1 MPHLVAMMKLPKNN
15 LHHNILKNKTRF
27 KAGFTLI
34 ELLIVVAIIGI
45 LAGIGIPAYNGY
57 ITNSK
62 EKVAQNDLRSIALME
77 ADYYS
82 DNNSYYLSS
91 STSSINTNLFGKAT
105 LDTSGDYDYKVVSH
119 ASGFEAIANPK
130 NGSVTKFC
138 LDQKNNLNSASNCP

>member
-1 MPHLVAMMKLPKNN
+1 MPQLVAMMKLPKNN
-15 LHHNILKNKTRF
+15 LPHNILENKTRL

-82 DNNSYYLSS
+82 DNNSYYLST
-91 STSSINTNLFGKAT
+91 STSAINTNLFGKTT
-105 LDTSGDYDYKVVSH
+105 LDTSGDYEYKVVYH
-119 ASGFEAIANPK
+119 DSGFQAIANPK
-130 NGSVTKFC
+130 SGTGVTKFC
-138 LDQKNNLNSASNCP
+138 LDQNNNLTNC

>member
-1 MPHLVAMMKLPKNN
+1 MPQLVAMMKLPKNN

-82 DNNSYYLSS
+82 DNNSYYLST
-91 STSSINTNLFGKAT
+91 STSAINTNLFGKTT
-105 LDTSGDYDYKVVSH
+105 LDTSGDYEYKVVNHS
-119 ASGFEAIANPK
+119 SGFQAIANPK
-130 NGSVTKFC
+130 SGTGVTKFC
-138 LDQKNNLNSASNCP
+138 LDQNNNLTNC

>member
-1 MPHLVAMMKLPKNN
+1 MMKLPKNN

-138 LDQKNNLNSASNCP
+138 LDQNNNLNSASNCP

>member
-1 MPHLVAMMKLPKNN
+1 MPQLVAMMKLPKNN
-15 LHHNILKNKTRF
+15 LLHNILDNKTRL

-34 ELLIVVAIIGI
+34 ELLIVLAIIGT

-82 DNNSYYLSS
+82 DNNSYYLST
-91 STSSINTNLFGKAT
+91 STSAINTNLFGKTT
-105 LDTSGDYDYKVVSH
+105 LDTSGDYEYKVVYH
-119 ASGFEAIANPK
+119 DSGFQAIANPK
-130 NGSVTKFC
+130 SGTGVTKFC
-138 LDQKNNLNSASNCP
+138 LDQNNNLTNC

>member
-1 MPHLVAMMKLPKNN
+1 MPQLVAMMKLPKNN
-15 LHHNILKNKTRF
+15 LPHNILENKTRL

-34 ELLIVVAIIGI
+34 ELLIVLAIIGI

-82 DNNSYYLSS
+82 DNNSYYLST
-91 STSSINTNLFGKAT
+91 STSAINTNLFGKTT
-105 LDTSGDYDYKVVSH
+105 LDTSGDYEYKVVYH
-119 ASGFEAIANPK
+119 DSGFQAIANPK
-130 NGSVTKFC
+130 SGTGVTKFC
-138 LDQKNNLNSASNCP
+138 LDQNNNLTNCW